1 MNFIIAIIGINIF
14 VYLLPYFVNFSN
26 GFLSSN
32 DAFLTMFY
40 QQNDLIRSG
49 EWYRLFT
56 SLFLHGNLTHIAL
69 NMLTLWQ
76 LKDPMS
82 VMATGLLGF
91 PNSYSGLNGLTFIVV
106 YLSSGLGGNL
116 LSMQFSNNPSL
127 GASGAILGLLGYLA
141 GYAIASGNQ
150 MILSNLAINIVLLA
164 VIGLLVPNIDNY
176 AHFGGFITGLLLFT
190 LLYNFKS
197 FI

>member
-1 MNFIIAIIGINIF
+1 MYFIITIIGINII
-14 VYLLPYFVNFSN
+14 VYLLPYIVDFSN
-26 GFLSSN
+26 RFLSSN
-32 DAFLTMFY
+32 DAFLSMFY
-40 QQNDLIRSG
+40 QQNDLIMNG

-82 VMATGLLGF
+82 AMATGLLGF
-91 PNSYSGLNGLTFIVV
+91 PNSYSGLNGLTFLLV
-106 YLSSGLGGNL
+106 YLSSGVGGNL

-141 GYAIASGNQ
+141 GYAIVSGNQ

-164 VIGLLVPNIDNY
+164 VVGFLVPNIDNY
-176 AHFGGFITGLLLFT
+176 AHFGGFVTGLILFSI
-190 LLYNFKS
+190 LYNFRS